1 MRKKQEEKMAWAIL
15 NFLFSVFEMTVT
27 WGLIWC
33 FMNINSKTL
42 YRRKGWYIVGA
53 LLAGGTEYLYA
64 VFNPNSWGSVILQ
77 IVLSLIGGAALF
89 HKEWLALIL
98 DLVFETMLFLGMEC
112 GIFISNVIVAQVG
125 IEWFPYPACIG
136 CMAMALKIILM
147 LILSVPMIRWRKSN
161 SESPLTLRQTFTVLV
176 LPVFSLFFLYSFL
189 EVSSLYYQI
198 QGLWLI
204 LANIVALVLLNV
216 YFLYLFR
223 YLFKANKLEQ
233 EMHMAEVKNEVQYRY
248 YEELERKYRE
258 SRKILHDMKNHL
270 AAVEQLYQEQKEEA
284 GGKYVQDLY
293 HMINV
298 LGEKYYSSNHM
309 LNIILNEKLSLAQS
323 LGIQVKAQVGDVKFA
338 DMKDMDITIIFGNLL
353 DNAVEACRDCGKEAF
368 LELKIDRVQD
378 FRVVQIRNS
387 RNATVREKSA
397 TGKKQHMGL
406 GIPNVKQTLEKYHG
420 TLEFTMTD
428 KEYRVNI
435 MISGVM

>member
-1 MRKKQEEKMAWAIL
+1 MIWAIL
-15 NFLFSVFEMTVT
+15 NLLMSIAETTIVWV
-27 WGLIWC
+27 LIWH
-33 FMNINSKTL
+33 FMSVNSRTI
-42 YRRKGWYIVGA
+42 YRKRIWYILGA
-53 LLAGGTEYLYA
+53 LLAGGTAYLYA
-64 VFNPNSWGSVILQ
+64 LYHPNSWGSVAVQ
-77 IVLSLIGGAALF
+77 VVMTMIGGVTLF
-89 HKEWLALIL
+89 HREWLALIM

-112 GIFISNVIVAQVG
+112 GIFISNVVVVQVG
-125 IEWFPYPACIG
+125 INSFPYPACFG

-147 LILSVPMIRWRKSN
+147 LVLALPMIKWRKSH
-161 SESPLTLRQTFTVLV
+161 SEGPLTLRQTFTVLV

-189 EVSSLYYQI
+189 EVSSLYYQL

-204 LANIVALVLLNV
+204 LANIGALVLLNV

-233 EMHMAEVKNEVQYRY
+233 EMRMAEVKNEVQYRY
-248 YEELERKYRE
+248 YEVLERKYRE

-284 GGKYVQDLY
+284 GDTYVKDLY

-323 LGIQVKAQVGDVKFA
+323 LGIQVKVQVGEVGFD

-353 DNAVEACRDCGKEAF
+353 DNAVEACRDCGKDAF
-368 LELKIDRVQD
+368 LEIKIDRIQD
-378 FRVVQIRNS
+378 FRVVQLCNS
-387 RNATVREKSA
+387 RKVSSGEVPAP
-397 TGKKQHMGL
+397 KKKRHMGL
-406 GIPNVKQTLEKYHG
+406 GLPNVRQTLEKYHG
-420 TLEFTMTD
+420 TLEVSMTE
-428 KEYRVNI
+428 KEYRVNL
-435 MISGVM
+435 MIPGKE